1 MSLRE
6 SYCVGFQGF
15 QLPQM
20 FLNYL
25 PEKRETVWDIKLA
38 QRGVKDLLQILP
50 GTIKLRLEIFL
61 KVK

>member
-25 PEKRETVWDIKLA
+25 LQKRETVWEIKLA
-38 QRGVKDLLQILP
+38 QRGVKDLHQILP
-50 GTIKLRLEIFL
+50 STIKLNLFLE
-61 KVK
+61 VK